1 VGSVTREL
9 VRLGPQD
16 WQAQRELRLAA
27 LLDAPEAFGTTH
39 AQMATHTEADWRAD
53 LGRIAA
59 WQVRDD
65 GMPVGMVRMVVAD
78 EDGEVVPADEVA
90 GRAGSGALTAYL
102 ISMFVAREARGTGAG
117 ELLVRTVLDHAKS
130 LGLQQVWLDVRSTN
144 GVAGRLYERCGFVR
158 TGQRKPHPREAC
170 ECEWQYVCTL

>member
-1 VGSVTREL
+1 MGSVTREL

-16 WQAQRELRLAA
+16 WQGQRELRLAA

-102 ISMFVAREARGTGAG
+102 ISMFVARTARGTGAG
-117 ELLVRTVLDHAKS
+117 ELLVHTVLEEAKS
-130 LGLQQVWLDVRSTN
+130 LGLHHIWLDVTSTN
-144 GVAGRLYERCGFVR
+144 EYAARLYERCGFVV
-158 TGQRKPHPREAC
+158 TGQTTPHPREAC
-170 ECEWQYVCTL
+170 ECERHYVCAL